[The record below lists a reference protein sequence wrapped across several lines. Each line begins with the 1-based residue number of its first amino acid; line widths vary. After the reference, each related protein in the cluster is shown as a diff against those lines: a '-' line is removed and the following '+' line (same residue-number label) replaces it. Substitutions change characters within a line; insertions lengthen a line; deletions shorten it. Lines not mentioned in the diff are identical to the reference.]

1 MQFYPPKTSIP
12 DERTYRIRILGVNG
26 DNPTEQIGQGVAVTR
41 TGEGA
46 YRITFAENPGT
57 FIGWAPPGFGAATPA
72 DLAGYTAV
80 RDTYVAPSGSTAGYL
95 DFVVYNSSFAAADL
109 IANQY
114 ADLAIT
120 FSTNSDPD

>member
-1 MQFYPPKTSIP
+1 MATTAFTTRSNVP
-12 DERTYRIRILGVNG
+12 DEVTHRVRLLGAN
-26 DNPTEQIGQGVAVTR
+26 DAHPTAETGGGGITATR

-46 YRITFAENPGT
+46 YRVTFAESPGI
-57 FIGWAPPGFGAATPA
+57 FVGWACGLGAATPG

-80 RDTYVAPSGSTAGYL
+80 RDTYDATNFRL

-114 ADLAIT
+114 IDLAMT
-120 FSTNSDPD
+120 FKRTNVEG